1 MDPLVYSLRPLNWS
15 MAMSGSQLFP
25 FKYKFVNFLLKL
37 HAIGLII
44 TGGLRVRNVHN
55 EIGIDSDSP
64 LIIILMMHVWNL
76 QLYFGNLAYIVV
88 VWRINRQLKALL
100 CELSEY
106 LDRVDYS
113 QIFRFSICIFINK
126 IVYMVFVK
134 FSFPVFFIWNQ
145 YSNGSQFKASHL
157 LVLYVQSHDWFVS
170 TLCLYV
176 TLLKVIHL
184 AEANIMKS
192 LQNGIERTSPKV
204 LFCKI
209 RNVIE
214 FKDNVSQQISF
225 LVCLMF
231 LNIFVASIGN
241 ICRFQLIYF
250 KPTVAFSAR
259 LYSLLSLGRLGMRC
273 LQLSFLV
280 FMVHKW
286 SRDSQKWL
294 TSLWASIFLSH
305 KKTTKWQPVL
315 DEIKV
320 AQGYKYRAFD
330 FFDIDRNL
338 LLSFIASSVPLT
350 VLFIQLIN
358 QARQ

>member
-1 MDPLVYSLRPLNWS
+1 
-15 MAMSGSQLFP
+15 MSGSPLFP
-25 FKYKFVNFLLKL
+25 FKYKFINFLVKL
-37 HAIGLII
+37 HAIDLII
-44 TGGLRVRNVHN
+44 TGGLRAINVQN

-64 LIIILMMHVWNL
+64 LVIVLMMHVWIL
-76 QLYFGNLAYIVV
+76 QTYFGNLAFIVV
-88 VWRINRQLKALL
+88 VWRTNRKLKALL

-106 LDRVDYS
+106 LDRVNYS
-113 QIFRFSICIFINK
+113 QIFRFSIFIFINK
-126 IVYMVFVK
+126 IVYMVVVK
-134 FSFPVFFIWNQ
+134 FSFVIFFAWNQ
-145 YSNGSQFKASHL
+145 YSNGSQFKTSYL
-157 LVLYVQSHDWFVS
+157 IVLYVQSHDWFVS
-170 TLCLYV
+170 TLSLYL

-192 LQNGIERTSPKV
+192 LQNTVQKTSPKV
-204 LFCKI
+204 IFRKI

-231 LNIFVASIGN
+231 LNMFVASIGS
-241 ICRFQLIYF
+241 ICRFQLLYF
-250 KPTVAFSAR
+250 KPAVAFSTR
-259 LYSLLSLGRLGMRC
+259 LYSLLSLGRLGMGC
-273 LQLSFLV
+273 FQLSFLV

-286 SRDSQKWL
+286 SRESQKWL

-305 KKTTKWQPVL
+305 KNTSKWQPVL